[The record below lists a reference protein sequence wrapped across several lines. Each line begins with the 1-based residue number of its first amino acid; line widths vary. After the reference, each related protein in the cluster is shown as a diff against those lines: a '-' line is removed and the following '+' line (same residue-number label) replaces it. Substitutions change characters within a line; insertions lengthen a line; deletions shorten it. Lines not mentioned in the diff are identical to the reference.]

1 MKTKMTLSVLFLS
14 AACATPTLANYFFNP
29 HAGIGLNIGSAPSP
43 TPNDI
48 RENRLPK
55 VGHAAPPHANA
66 VADDTTK
73 NTNKPAMN
81 DQSSAQI
88 SRGKNQSA
96 GQMSLAVGGD

>member
-14 AACATPTLANYFFNP
+14 AACATPTLANYFYNP
-29 HAGIGLNIGSAPSP
+29 YAGIRLNIGSAPSP
-43 TPNDI
+43 TPRDI

-66 VADDTTK
+66 VADETTK
-73 NTNKPAMN
+73 NTDKPAMN

-88 SRGKNQSA
+88 SGGKNQSA
-96 GQMSLAVGGD
+96 GQMSLAIGGD